1 MQLPGNNFVAA
12 VERMSRALEQL
23 ASAPSATAVLQEV
36 VHCAAASVGLER
48 AAVVWLDPE
57 GLLLSQSTP
66 GLASDAVAR
75 CGRRLMEGASRE
87 PGPWLFQQGGPAL
100 APDLAGVMD
109 RLGAASLL
117 ALPVLASSGGCVGV
131 LLGPSPEPRAFSP
144 EETRRFTLYAQLAGL
159 AIERGR
165 LEESARTAALQAR
178 AEAEQAELLRLTS
191 VQAVTE
197 AFGRALTRE
206 EVGRAVLELGVPA
219 VGAVGGTVHQASADG
234 RSVELVAA
242 VGTSPAL
249 QAPLK
254 SMPREMPEMPG
265 YDAAA
270 RGTPVWLE
278 SPEDARARYP
288 AFAAFMAHQ
297 SCQALAFLPLR
308 VEQRSLGLLAFGFA
322 QARHFTELQRTLM
335 LGLARQCAQAMERAR
350 LYETERA
357 ARLQAEAAGQRL
369 QLLADAGVLLSGSL
383 EWETTVA
390 GVAQLA
396 VGALSDWCA
405 VDFLDE
411 HGALRRLTV
420 QHVRP
425 ERSLMHDKIEI
436 FSPERS
442 RPSAITDVVR
452 TGRSQLVVGLV
463 PPFTQKVEAVP
474 GRPPPEGGS
483 FIIVPL
489 MARQRSLGAMSF
501 VRGPERSPFTEADRS
516 LAEDLA
522 ARAGMAID
530 NARLLRKARA
540 AEAESRHHAARL
552 RILVDVDRLLAEAGL
567 DLPAVLD
574 VIARKVSEVI
584 GDGCVL
590 QLMDEE
596 GAYLEPV
603 TIHHPEPEARWL
615 LAGTV
620 HARRQRPGEGLHGGI
635 VSSGR
640 AVLLPDVDEAEARAS
655 HSLPEYLPY
664 LERYGPQSLLVVPL
678 AVKGRVFGTLGV
690 VRDVTGGRPY
700 HEEDQL
706 LLQSLAERAALAIE
720 DARLYGAA
728 TEAVR
733 LRDDFL
739 SVAGH
744 ELKTPLS
751 ALRLQIQMLARVAR
765 DVATTPGLAQRVEK
779 AERTSERLGA
789 LIDELL
795 DAGRITAGR
804 LQLQRE
810 EMDLAALTRDAVGR
824 MSEALAR
831 AGSEVKLVADAAVV
845 GRWDRV
851 RLEQVV
857 GNLLSNAAK
866 YGRGQ
871 PVEVCVESGHD
882 GRARLVVRDNGI
894 GIASEDQGRIFERFE
909 RAVESRQFHG
919 LGLGLWISREIVESH
934 GGHIQVHSTP
944 GEGATFTVELPRE

>member
-57 GLLLSQSTP
+57 GLLLSQATP
-66 GLASDAVAR
+66 GLAPDAVAR
-75 CGRRLMEGASRE
+75 CGRRLMEGVGRE
-87 PGPWLFQQGGPAL
+87 PAPWLFHQGASGL
-100 APDLAGVMD
+100 EPDMAGVMD
-109 RLGAASLL
+109 RMGAASLL
-117 ALPVLASSGGCVGV
+117 ALPVRASCGRCVGV
-131 LLGPSPEPRAFSP
+131 LLGPSPEPRTFSP
-144 EETRRFTLYAQLAGL
+144 EETRRFTLYSQLSGL

-206 EVGRAVLELGVPA
+206 DVGRAVLALGVPA

-234 RSVELVAA
+234 RSVELVAS
-242 VGTSPAL
+242 VGASPEA

-254 SMPREMPEMPG
+254 SMPREMPELPG
-265 YDAAA
+265 HDAAA
-270 RGTPVWLE
+270 RGSPVWLE
-278 SPEDARARYP
+278 SPEDARSRYP
-288 AFAAFMAHQ
+288 AFWAYMATQ
-297 SCQALAFLPLR
+297 ACQAFAFLPLR
-308 VEQRSLGLLAFGFA
+308 VEQRSLGLLTFGFA

-390 GVAQLA
+390 GVAQRA
-396 VGALSDWCA
+396 VAAFSDWCA

-425 ERSLMHDKIEI
+425 ERSLMHDKIEV

-452 TGRSQLVVGLV
+452 TGRSQLVTGLV
-463 PPFTQKVEAVP
+463 PPFSRQVEDGPAVP
-474 GRPPPEGGS
+474 SEGGS
-483 FIIVPL
+483 FIIAPL
-489 MARQRSLGAMSF
+489 VARQRTLGAMSF

-552 RILVDVDRLLAEAGL
+552 RILVEVDRLLAEAGL

-590 QLMDEE
+590 QLMDED

-603 TIHHPEPEARWL
+603 TIHHPDPEARWL

-620 HARRQRPGEGLHGGI
+620 HARRQKQGDGLHGST

-640 AVLLPDVDEAEARAS
+640 AVLLPDIDEAEARAS
-655 HSLPEYLPY
+655 GGLPEYLPY

-690 VRDVTGGRPY
+690 VRDVAGGRPY

-804 LQLQRE
+804 LKLERE

-871 PVEVCVESGHD
+871 PVEVCVEMGPE

-894 GIASEDQGRIFERFE
+894 GIAPEDLGRIFERFE
-909 RAVESRQFHG
+909 RAVNGRQFHG

-934 GGHIQVHSTP
+934 GGHIHVRSTP
-944 GEGATFTVELPRE
+944 GEGSTFTVELPRE